1 MMVFIRW
8 PIVIMTTAL
17 LLGCSNFQSK
27 PIVPRDTATAFEAR
41 TLYSPGFRDFVRQ
54 NGKDV
59 TTWPLTSWDAS
70 QLTLAAF
77 YYHPDLDVARAQWG
91 VAQAGVVSAGSIPNP
106 GLNLATQPAS
116 TISIASAL
124 PLGWNLDIPI
134 ETAGKRGYRVEQSKQ
149 LSESAR
155 FHLYSTAW
163 QIRSRLKIA
172 LVELYSAQESL
183 ALLKEQETVRN
194 EMAKLLNRRLE
205 IGAIS
210 LPEATQARIA
220 LAQNGLAIMDA
231 QKRYDIALAQLAA
244 AIGLPINSLKG
255 MRFSFEEL
263 ADLPKPETLPSEE
276 ARRQALLNRSDL
288 LSALADYEASQT
300 ALQLE
305 VAKQYPDIH
314 LGPGYIWD
322 LGERK
327 WSVGLSFS
335 LPVFNQNEGPIAEA
349 SARREQ
355 AAASFMALQ
364 ARSINEVDL
373 AWTNYQ
379 SAANQLANAD
389 SLLLAQQQ
397 QQRSI
402 TAEFNVGESDRLTLA
417 GSRLEL
423 VNAKIAKLDSQ
434 VKEMLALGSLED
446 ATQHPL
452 TQKELPPNL
461 VETNPRKEE
470 KHQ

>member
-1 MMVFIRW
+1 MKVSLRK
-8 PIVIMTTAL
+8 PIIFMTAAL
-17 LLGCSNFQSK
+17 LLGCSSFQSK
-27 PIVPRDTATAFEAR
+27 SIVPRDTATAFEAR
-41 TLYSPGFRDFVRQ
+41 TLDSPGLRDFVRQ

-70 QLTLAAF
+70 LLTLAAF

-91 VAQAGVVSAGSIPNP
+91 VAQAGIVSAGTVPNP
-106 GLNLATQPAS
+106 GLSLSTQPAS
-116 TISIASAL
+116 TISRASAL
-124 PLGWNLDIPI
+124 PFGWNLDIPI
-134 ETAGKRGYRVEQSKQ
+134 ETAGKRGYRIEQSKQ

-155 FHLYSTAW
+155 FHLYGAAW
-163 QIRSRLKIA
+163 QIRSRLKMA

-183 ALLKEQETVRN
+183 VLLQEQEAVRN
-194 EMAKLLNRRLE
+194 EMAALLNRRLE

-220 LAQNGLAIMDA
+220 LAQNSLALGEA
-231 QKRYDIALAQLAA
+231 QKRYDTALAQLAT
-244 AIGLPINSLKG
+244 AIGLPISSLKG
-255 MRFSFEEL
+255 MKLSSDEL
-263 ADLPKPETLPSEE
+263 TDLPKPETLPSEE
-276 ARRQALLNRSDL
+276 ARRQALLSRSDL
-288 LSALADYEASQT
+288 LSALADYEASQS

-314 LGPGYIWD
+314 FGPGYIWD
-322 LGERK
+322 QGERK
-327 WSVGLSFS
+327 WSVGLSFT
-335 LPVFNQNEGPIAEA
+335 LPVFNRNAGPIAEA

-373 AWTNYQ
+373 AWANYQ

-417 GSRLEL
+417 GSQLEL
-423 VNAKIAKLDSQ
+423 VNAKLAKLDAQ
-434 VKEMLALGSLED
+434 VKEMLALGALED

-452 TQKELPPNL
+452 TQKEFPPNL

>member
-1 MMVFIRW
+1 MKIFLRN
-8 PIVIMTTAL
+8 PIIFMSVAL
-17 LLGCSNFQSK
+17 LLGCSSFQSK

-41 TLYSPGFRDFVRQ
+41 TLDSSGFRDFVRQ

-70 QLTLAAF
+70 LLTLAAF

-106 GLNLATQPAS
+106 GLSLSTQPAS
-116 TISIASAL
+116 TISRASAL
-124 PLGWNLDIPI
+124 PFGWNLDIPI
-134 ETAGKRGYRVEQSKQ
+134 ETAGKRGYRIEQSKQ

-155 FHLYSTAW
+155 FHLYGAAW
-163 QIRSRLKIA
+163 QIRSRLKMA
-172 LVELYSAQESL
+172 LVELYSAQENL
-183 ALLKEQETVRN
+183 TLLREQETVRD
-194 EMAKLLNRRLE
+194 EMVKLLNRRLE

-220 LAQNGLAIMDA
+220 LAQNSLALGEA
-231 QKRYDIALAQLAA
+231 QKRYDTALAQLAT
-244 AIGLPINSLKG
+244 AIGLPISSLKG
-255 MRFSFEEL
+255 MKLSFDEL
-263 ADLPKPETLPSEE
+263 TDLPKPETLPSEE
-276 ARRQALLNRSDL
+276 ARRQALLSRSDL
-288 LSALADYEASQT
+288 LSALADYEASQS

-314 LGPGYIWD
+314 FGPGYIWD
-322 LGERK
+322 QGERK
-327 WSVGLSFS
+327 WSVGLSFT
-335 LPVFNQNEGPIAEA
+335 LPVFNRNTGPIAEA

-417 GSRLEL
+417 ASQLEL
-423 VNAKIAKLDSQ
+423 VNAKLARLDAQ
-434 VKEMLALGSLED
+434 VKEMLVLGSLED

-461 VETNPRKEE
+461 VEMNPRKEE

>member
-1 MMVFIRW
+1 MMVLLRKPTVF
-8 PIVIMTTAL
+8 MLAAL
-17 LLGCSNFQSK
+17 LLGCTSFQSK
-27 PIVPRDTATAFEAR
+27 PITPRDAAAVFEAR
-41 TLYSPGFRDFVRQ
+41 TLDSSGLRDFVRQ
-54 NGKDV
+54 NGKDA

-70 QLTLAAF
+70 LLTLAAF

-106 GLNLATQPAS
+106 GLSLSTQPAS

-124 PLGWNLDIPI
+124 PFGWNLDIPI
-134 ETAGKRGYRVEQSKQ
+134 ETTGKRGYRIEQSKQ

-155 FHLYSTAW
+155 LHLYGTAW
-163 QIRSRLKIA
+163 QIRSRLKTA
-172 LVELYSAQESL
+172 LIELYSAQESL
-183 ALLKEQETVRN
+183 VLLKEQETVRN
-194 EMAKLLNRRLE
+194 EMATLLSRRLE

-210 LPEATQARIA
+210 LPEATRARIA
-220 LAQNGLAIMDA
+220 LAQNSLAILDA
-231 QKRYDIALAQLAA
+231 QKRYDTALAQLAT
-244 AIGLPINSLKG
+244 AIGVPINSLKG
-255 MRFSFEEL
+255 MKFSFEEL
-263 ADLPKPETLPSEE
+263 TYLPKPETLPSEE
-276 ARRQALLNRSDL
+276 ARHQALLSRTDL

-335 LPVFNQNEGPIAEA
+335 LPVFNRNAGPIAEA

-355 AAASFMALQ
+355 AAASFTALQ

-379 SAANQLANAD
+379 SAANQLDYAE

-423 VNAKIAKLDSQ
+423 VNAKIARLDSQ

-446 ATQHPL
+446 ATQHPI

-461 VETNPRKEE
+461 VETNPRKEK

>member
-1 MMVFIRW
+1 MMVLLKKS
-8 PIVIMTTAL
+8 IVFMLAAL
-17 LLGCSNFQSK
+17 LLGCAGFQSK
-27 PIVPRDTATAFEAR
+27 PIAPWDTATAFEAR
-41 TLYSPGFRDFVRQ
+41 TLDSFGLRDFVRQ

-70 QLTLAAF
+70 LLTLAAF

-106 GLNLATQPAS
+106 GLSLSTNPAS
-116 TISIASAL
+116 TISRASAL
-124 PLGWNLDIPI
+124 PFGWNLDIPI
-134 ETAGKRGYRVEQSKQ
+134 ETAGKRGYRIEQSKQ

-155 FHLYSTAW
+155 FHLYGAAW
-163 QIRSRLKIA
+163 QIRSRLKMA
-172 LVELYSAQESL
+172 LVELYSAQEGL
-183 ALLKEQETVRN
+183 MLLQEQEDVRN

-205 IGAIS
+205 IGEIS

-220 LAQNGLAIMDA
+220 LAQNSLAILDV
-231 QKRYDIALAQLAA
+231 QKRYDTALAQLAT
-244 AIGLPINSLKG
+244 AIGLPINSLREMK
-255 MRFSFEEL
+255 FSFDEL
-263 ADLPKPETLPSEE
+263 TELPKPETLPSEE
-276 ARRQALLNRSDL
+276 TRRQALLSRSDL
-288 LSALADYEASQT
+288 LSALADYEASQA

-314 LGPGYIWD
+314 LGPGYVWD
-322 LGERK
+322 QGERK

-335 LPVFNQNEGPIAEA
+335 LPIFNRNAGPIAEA
-349 SARREQ
+349 NARREQ
-355 AAASFMALQ
+355 AAASFVALQ

-389 SLLLAQQQ
+389 SLLKAQQQ

-402 TAEFNVGESDRLTLA
+402 TAEFKVGESDRLTLA
-417 GSRLEL
+417 GSQLEL
-423 VNAKIAKLDSQ
+423 VNAKLARLDAL
-434 VKEMLALGSLED
+434 VKEMLSLGLLED

-470 KHQ
+470 KH